1 MTGQCDFLR
10 KFPNFLRKQGVS
22 AFSVYPPLSLCLP
35 VPFPCP
41 IHHLSTI
48 CPISIKPRERS
59 HGYDSP
65 VGSGRKELSS

>member
-48 CPISIKPRERS
+48 CPISIKPREKVS
-59 HGYDSP
+59 WI
-65 VGSGRKELSS
+65 